1 MEQAR
6 DIPMEESNNKDLV
19 GLDVKCPFCKQ
30 IYLQTTDQYDPNI
43 KAHGAM
49 VMLKYPW
56 KKWRWPPFGDGLSEN
71 QACKK
76 SRSHFSMF
84 CTGCGAGLCRSG
96 KLLVMERPKKPSHI
110 TVTYTDEELE
120 REWNERLVNA
130 KNREI
135 PHEKKVYSIMVD
147 DEEQTESRDDKIFR
161 LKKRGLTNTAI
172 GKKIGLSGAR
182 VGVIL
187 KKRKKHE
194 YRPNRE

>member
-1 MEQAR
+1 MEQAK
-6 DIPMEESNNKDLV
+6 DIPMEESNNKDLA
-19 GLDVKCPFCKQ
+19 GLNVKCPVCTRV
-30 IYLQTTDQYDPNI
+30 YLQTTDQYDPDI

-49 VMLKYPW
+49 VTLKDPW
-56 KKWRWPPFGDGLSEN
+56 KKWKWSPFGDGLNEK
-71 QACKK
+71 QACKE

-96 KLLVMERPKKPSHI
+96 KLRVMERPIEPSHI

-120 REWNERLVNA
+120 REWNERIVNA
-130 KNREI
+130 KNRAI

-161 LKKRGLTNTAI
+161 LKKRGMTNAAI
-172 GKKIGLSGAR
+172 GKKVGLSGAM

-187 KKRKKHE
+187 KKGEKYE
-194 YRPNRE
+194 YRPNRK